1 MEVPA
6 KIELKAGEKYTFR
19 LKGLGAAGYNW
30 EYTIEEPKKVV
41 SVSLEF
47 VDDGKKT
54 VPLPPGYSLD
64 VLITIQALE
73 PGHATIRFAQRRSWE
88 KGKPPL
94 NEHVLEISVKNRAIS
109 QVE

>member
-30 EYTIEEPKKVV
+30 EYSIEETKKVV

-47 VDDGKKT
+47 VDDQKKAKRI
-54 VPLPPGYSLD
+54 LPPGYSKD
-64 VLITIQALE
+64 VMVTVEARESGQ
-73 PGHATIRFAQRRSWE
+73 ATIRFVQRRSWE
-88 KGKPPL
+88 KVL
-94 NEHVLEISVKNRAIS
+94 SREHIIEISVN
-109 QVE
+109 